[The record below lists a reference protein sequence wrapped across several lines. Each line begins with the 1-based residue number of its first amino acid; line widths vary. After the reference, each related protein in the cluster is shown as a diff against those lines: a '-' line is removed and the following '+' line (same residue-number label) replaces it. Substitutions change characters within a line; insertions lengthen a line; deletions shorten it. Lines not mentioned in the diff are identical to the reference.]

1 MNQTASKRLFWILL
15 ATPFFK
21 PALLGVLEG
30 TDFLETCF
38 DLWRM
43 AAAGVIV
50 LLYLYEMIR
59 QRRKPTAVLLWLCAY
74 LGFVGLSTVLHGS
87 NYWAILNHVVTIV
100 SFCMLLELS
109 LRRGPMVTLDMLF
122 YPLTVLILANFI
134 LECLY
139 PGGICT
145 GGTYYYSYNL
155 LGIDNLLAPIL
166 IPYMFL
172 HGAAF
177 HHPSRGFGLGQLLH
191 AGDLHPEPAAG
202 LVGHRS
208 HGAGRSAGLSAVFL
222 SAALADA
229 V

>member
-109 LRRGPMVTLDMLF
+109 LRRGPMVTMDMLF
-122 YPLTVLILANFI
+122 
-134 LECLY
+134 
-139 PGGICT
+139 
-145 GGTYYYSYNL
+145 
-155 LGIDNLLAPIL
+155 
-166 IPYMFL
+166 
-172 HGAAF
+172 
-177 HHPSRGFGLGQLLH
+177 
-191 AGDLHPEPAAG
+191 
-202 LVGHRS
+202 
-208 HGAGRSAGLSAVFL
+208 
-222 SAALADA
+222 
-229 V
+229 